1 MMRLPRR
8 ELDLLPRPVSKANG
22 ERGGVRGA

>member
-1 MMRLPRR
+1 MMRLARR
-8 ELDLLPRPVSKANG
+8 ELALLPRPVSMANG